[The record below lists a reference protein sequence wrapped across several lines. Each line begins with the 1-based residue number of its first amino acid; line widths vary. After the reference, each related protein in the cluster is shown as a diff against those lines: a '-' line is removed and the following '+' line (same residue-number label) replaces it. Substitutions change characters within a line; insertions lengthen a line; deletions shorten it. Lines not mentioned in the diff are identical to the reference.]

1 MNLVELY
8 QLLDDEITWRSGEIN
23 RLYQAAVASLHGGE
37 DRTHAA
43 LNKSLTLL
51 IYSHWEGFVKKVAL
65 SYLQYVSDQECL
77 INDLSMNFKVL
88 SLRKSIKK
96 LSTATP
102 KDESKTIKMTSVLSY
117 LDEYNQVVSGKF
129 FVKTYYDDPEKY
141 KNNQLINTE
150 SNLNTGVFST
160 ILENLGMRIHP
171 YYLEILDPP
180 FRPYLQSEEDKSLI
194 AQIIDQTLL
203 KCRNHNA
210 HGRENS
216 THAVLNFEILKYLK
230 QIILVMMQQFKDDI
244 SEFASKE
251 YYLQREESKKSI
263 YEAQANSLIKGEIST
278 ILLQFRGMEEENQIL
293 ESGVSV
299 AP

>member
-1 MNLVELY
+1 MNLVELD
-8 QLLDDEITWRSGEIN
+8 QLLEDEIAWRSGEIN
-23 RLYQAAVASLHGGE
+23 RLYQAAVASLQDGE
-37 DRTHAA
+37 DKTHAA

-96 LSTATP
+96 LSGAIP
-102 KDESKTIKMTSVLSY
+102 KDESKTIKMTSVLLY
-117 LDEYNQVVSGKF
+117 FDEYNQVVSGKF

-150 SNLNTGVFST
+150 SNLNTGVFLT

-230 QIILVMMQQFKDDI
+230 QIILVMMQQFKDDV
-244 SEFASKE
+244 SEFASNK
-251 YYLQREESKKSI
+251 YYLQSNESEKSA
-263 YEAQANSLIKGEIST
+263 YEVQANVDLKTEIST
-278 ILLQFRGMEEENQIL
+278 ILIQFKELEAEKQML
-293 ESGVSV
+293 ESGVSAV
-299 AP
+299 P